1 MGRFRATMATRPGG
15 VLLAFACLSLMAMQG
30 HSEDDFTG
38 VSMLEVPAS
47 ASVLVSPR
55 EGWAVREEATA
66 QSLSAVVLLGEA
78 EFVTKVHA
86 SCRCPETGEESELGE
101 SESSTGKP
109 PSEKEEEKKEPSEK
123 EEEKKEGLEDQGK
136 QDKKEKQPVS
146 RWRRSRRRRMRLSQR
161 RARQRKLQSN

>member
-1 MGRFRATMATRPGG
+1 MG
-15 VLLAFACLSLMAMQG
+15 AMQG

-101 SESSTGKP
+101 SESSTGK
-109 PSEKEEEKKEPSEK
+109 EGSEK

-136 QDKKEKQPVS
+136 QDKKEKQQDEQKEREKDCDKKQKS
-146 RWRRSRRRRMRLSQR
+146 DDEGDGDDSEDKS
-161 RARQRKLQSN
+161 KN